1 MSKKSWIHS
10 ALLVSAVAA
19 LAGTVAAQSVGA
31 LGANGGG
38 APPAQEGFGNY
49 VAPSGP
55 LLTAGAVAQIA
66 LHYAGQAGDARPP
79 EVTES
84 SSTFAAAQAALEPG
98 APIGAQAT
106 AAPVSGGDSGGAQ
119 GSAATS
125 AWLAS
130 SADLVV
136 MHGNFTANLPVPKGD
151 ALPSGDVYALIL
163 DAHTGFP
170 EGRYIGHRAP
180 AVGSLGPVTSLVSNG
195 SIVATAAAVQ
205 ASVPRSGIA
214 GRVRPGAARGEAAR
228 RGWRIVLVRADGP
241 RGSTRQLA
249 STRTDRAGRFS
260 IRIKPGRYF
269 VEVWLTGT
277 LRCLPRAI
285 ATVHAGRI
293 TRVEPGCPL
302 P

>member
-1 MSKKSWIHS
+1 MSKKRWIQ
-10 ALLVSAVAA
+10 AAVLVSAAVA
-19 LAGTVAAQSVGA
+19 LAGPVALQSVGA
-31 LGANGGG
+31 QAAAGSG
-38 APPAQEGFGNY
+38 APPAPEGLINY
-49 VAPSGP
+49 VPPSGP
-55 LLTAGAVAQIA
+55 VLTSGAVAQIA
-66 LHYAGQAGDARPP
+66 LRYAGQAGDATPT

-84 SSTFAAAQAALEPG
+84 SSTFAAAQGALEPG
-98 APIGAQAT
+98 SPIGAQAT
-106 AAPVSGGDSGGAQ
+106 GAPPAAGGTVQ

-130 SADLVV
+130 ATDLVV
-136 MHGNFTANLPVPKGD
+136 MHGNFTVNLPVPKGD
-151 ALPSGDVYALIL
+151 ALPSGNVYALIL

-170 EGRYIGHRAP
+170 EGRYVGHRAP
-180 AVGSLGPVTSLVSNG
+180 AVGALGPVTALVSSGSLVAS
-195 SIVATAAAVQ
+195 TAAAHAAAVH
-205 ASVPRSGIA
+205 SGIL
-214 GRVRPGAARGEAAR
+214 GRVRPESARGEAAR

-249 STRTDRAGRFS
+249 STRTDQAGRFS
-260 IRIKPGRYF
+260 IKIKPGRYF

-285 ATVHAGRI
+285 ATVHARRM